1 MTLKSYTDNSF
12 FYRAKE
18 PAKSNIDTQTDNS
31 LLNKDFSL
39 LYLIAKKV

>member
-1 MTLKSYTDNSF
+1 MSLKSYTDDLFS
-12 FYRAKE
+12 YKAQE